1 MPSELKRILRRSLQ
15 STRLDGPVHLMKSI
29 ALAHVPTKGAFPR
42 FWEENLY
49 LNAVRF
55 SSLPEFTE
63 WKEAN
68 SAWVTDCDREDQ
80 AALVPGETS
89 FAVPGYCAI
98 CDRTAE
104 FVVTSDYGRLNKSG
118 ELIPNWREHMI
129 CPGCHLNNR
138 MRAALH
144 LAIQNFN
151 MMPDSQI
158 YITEQFGPLYRWLR
172 GHFRN
177 VQGSEYL
184 FPGKPSGT
192 RRFGI
197 NHQDVHA
204 LSLTAA
210 SLDFLLSFEV
220 LEHVPEPVAAF
231 ESFAAVLRPGG
242 RLIMTVP
249 FTLNKYE
256 TTVRAVMHS
265 DGSIEHLMPI
275 ELHGN
280 PTDPK
285 NGSLCFRHFGWDT
298 LERLNDAGFTAAEVC
313 VYHDRELGYLGGL
326 QMLISAVKA

>member
-1 MPSELKRILRRSLQ
+1 
-15 STRLDGPVHLMKSI
+15 MKSI
-29 ALAHVPTKGAFPR
+29 ALAHIPTKGALPR
-42 FWEENLY
+42 FSETKLH
-49 LNAVRF
+49 LNTVRF
-55 SSLPEFTE
+55 SSLPEFLA
-63 WKEAN
+63 WKEDN
-68 SAWVTDCDREDQ
+68 SAWVADCVPEDH

-98 CDRTAE
+98 CGGTAE
-104 FVVTSDYGRLNKSG
+104 FVVTSDYGRLNSSG
-118 ELIPNWREHMI
+118 ELTPNWREHML
-129 CPGCHLNNR
+129 CPGCHLSNR
-138 MRAALH
+138 QRAALH
-144 LAIQNFN
+144 VAIQDFN
-151 MMPDSQI
+151 MAPGSQI

-197 NHQDVHA
+197 NHQDVQA
-204 LSLTAA
+204 LSLPSA

-220 LEHVPEPVAAF
+220 LEHVPEPDAAF
-231 ESFAAVLRPGG
+231 ESFETVLRPGG
-242 RLIMTVP
+242 RMIMTVP
-249 FTLNKYE
+249 FTLDNYE

-275 ELHGN
+275 ELHGD
-280 PTDPK
+280 PTDP

-298 LERLNDAGFTAAEVC
+298 LERLNAAGFTAAEVC